1 MVVYRLKRQFSS
13 LLYLRVLSNLR
24 MAVLK
29 ENAKHTPMKW
39 PIGLSIKVTFF
50 SVTPITWKGF
60 IQSFEVEEP
69 IRLSRS
75 PDRKRFFLCKEKVRK
90 SKKKTKQKQT
100 TTTKKK

>member
-1 MVVYRLKRQFSS
+1 
-13 LLYLRVLSNLR
+13 
-24 MAVLK
+24 
-29 ENAKHTPMKW
+29 MKW

-90 SKKKTKQKQT
+90 SKKKQNKNRQQQQKNKRGILLT
-100 TTTKKK
+100 LVVRVLKKRRNGSQNNVKA

>member
-1 MVVYRLKRQFSS
+1 
-13 LLYLRVLSNLR
+13 
-24 MAVLK
+24 
-29 ENAKHTPMKW
+29 MKW

-90 SKKKTKQKQT
+90 SKKKQNKNRQQQQK
-100 TTTKKK
+100 K